1 MSGQTILNG
10 RYHLLTQ
17 YASGGMAVIYKA
29 MDLSLQR
36 TVAVKILRPS
46 LTVDP
51 QFIARFQNE
60 ARAIANLVHP
70 NIVTVHDVGTDVDA
84 YGKATHYIIMEF
96 VEGQDIKKLI
106 RAQGALNVDK
116 ALNFAIEICAG
127 IGFAHRTGIVHADIK
142 PQNILLNKEQMVKIT
157 DFGIAQA
164 WSDTQ
169 PQQKEAVVWGSP
181 HYYAPEQARGEKP
194 TAASD
199 VYSIGIVMF
208 EMLTGR
214 VPYLGNNQQE
224 LALAHIRERIPLA
237 NEVNPVVPQELAQII
252 QRAMAKEPNDR
263 FRMAD
268 QLRQVL
274 ITYRDKGRESTINVA
289 PPPQSIPGS
298 SRPSQPASVPGGT
311 TTPPPP
317 PPSLPTVPRPAVP
330 PQNLP
335 SQNLGSQP
343 AQQPVSNMPPTQRY
357 NVAPEA
363 PGQNPFNRPPVVPT
377 QPPVQQGYNT
387 AAPNLTHGDSG
398 FLGAPPQYSLRNQS
412 EPLRDMPSVLDG
424 VTVALMVLAF
434 ISVACLIPLYIAV
447 FSALSA

>member
-60 ARAIANLVHP
+60 ARAIANLAHP

-96 VEGQDIKKLI
+96 VEGQDVKKLI

-116 ALNFAIEICAG
+116 ALNFAIQICAG

-142 PQNILLNKEQMVKIT
+142 PQNILLNKDQMVKIT

-199 VYSIGIVMF
+199 VYSIGIVIF

-274 ITYRDKGRESTINVA
+274 ITYRDKGRENTLNVV
-289 PPPQSIPGS
+289 PPARPASGN
-298 SRPSQPASVPGGT
+298 SRPNQPTSVPGGT

-317 PPSLPTVPRPAVP
+317 PVSLPTQPRQAVPPQTLP

-335 SQNLGSQP
+335 SQP
-343 AQQPVSNMPPTQRY
+343 APPPVSNMPPTQRY
-357 NVAPEA
+357 NVAPDA
-363 PGQNPFNRPPVVPT
+363 PGQNPFNRPPLVPT
-377 QPPVQQGYNT
+377 QPPVQQPY
-387 AAPNLTHGDSG
+387 APAPNLRGDSG
-398 FLGAPPQYSLRNQS
+398 YITPQQYSLRSQS
-412 EPLRDMPSVLDG
+412 EQLRDVPSVLDG

-434 ISVACLIPLYIAV
+434 VAVACLIPLYIAV